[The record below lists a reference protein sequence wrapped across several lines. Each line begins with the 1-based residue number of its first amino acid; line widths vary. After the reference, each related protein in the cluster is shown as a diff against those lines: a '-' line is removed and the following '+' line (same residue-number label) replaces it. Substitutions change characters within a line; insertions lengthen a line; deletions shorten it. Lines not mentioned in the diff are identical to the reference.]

1 MKTFALS
8 AVTVL
13 AMSTFAMAGGDIAP
27 VEPVMEE
34 VVLPDESGFYVG
46 LAYGYA
52 DLTNDY
58 DSSIWGEGKV
68 EDNFNTIMLQ
78 AGYKFNQY
86 FSVEGRY
93 WGAVGDGDWT
103 DKGIDWNDSGSDSDF
118 SAWGVYV
125 KPMYPVTE
133 VFDVYALLGYG
144 NVDYDSGSI
153 GELHDLDDEGFQW
166 GLGGSYEFTDNF
178 AVFADYVSLYDDDR
192 LVDDGGRGENQDYEI
207 YTVDVGITYKF

>member
-8 AVTVL
+8 AVAVL

-34 VVLPDESGFYVG
+34 VVAPDESGFYVG

-52 DLTNDY
+52 DLSQDY
-58 DSSIWGEGKV
+58 SSDRWSEKI
-68 EDNFNTIMLQ
+68 EDNFDTIMLQ

-86 FSVEGRY
+86 FAVEGRY
-93 WGAVGDGDWT
+93 WDAVGDGDWT
-103 DKGIDWNDSGSDSDF
+103 DTWQGGSSGSNSDL

-133 VFDVYALLGYG
+133 EFDVYALLGYG
-144 NVDYDSGSI
+144 NVDYDSHYGQ
-153 GELHDLDDEGFQW
+153 EDPVHDLDDEGFQW
-166 GLGGSYEFTDNF
+166 GLGASYEFRDNF
-178 AVFADYVSLYDDDR
+178 AVFADYVELYNDNKIYD
-192 LVDDGGRGENQDYEI
+192 GENLDSTI
-207 YTVDVGITYKF
+207 YTVNIGVTYKF